1 MASRIQGKESKLL
14 HPLEDRRES
23 RVFDLRANPWTVS
36 EADFPVTGPPTEQLQ
51 FLLSYAV
58 LAPSEY
64 NTQPW
69 LFNVTNRTAQLYADR
84 SRRLPRLDPDD
95 RELVISCGAA
105 FLNLRLALRHFGYAD
120 EVEMHF
126 HEDASDLLARIS
138 LGRRQRATREEHELF
153 HAILRRRTNR
163 QVFEDRRVPSALL
176 STLKEIAGREGVW
189 FQVVQGEE
197 PRQAVADLIATGDQ
211 VQWADKQFRQE
222 LGQWVRPSGL
232 ESHDGLPGYAHAKG
246 TFASSISS
254 FVVRTFNM
262 GNGEAARDRQLA
274 AGSPVLAVLGT
285 FGVCWSDWGS
295 AGQAVGKVLLRARAE
310 EIWASFVNQP
320 IEVPSLRTALREIL
334 GRRDFPQIV
343 LRMGYGPEVAPTPRR
358 SVSEVLL

>member
-1 MASRIQGKESKLL
+1 M
-14 HPLEDRRES
+14 
-23 RVFDLRANPWTVS
+23 FDLRANPWTVQ
-36 EADFPVTGPPTEQLQ
+36 EADFPTTGPPTEQLQ

-69 LFNVTNRTAQLYADR
+69 LFKVTNQTIELHADR
-84 SRRLPRLDPDD
+84 SRRLPRLDPGD
-95 RELVISCGAA
+95 RELTISCGAA

-120 EVEMHF
+120 EVDFHF
-126 HEDASDLLARIS
+126 HQDAPDFLAQVS
-138 LGRRQRATREEHELF
+138 LGRRRRATREDHALF
-153 HAILRRRTNR
+153 SAILRRRTNR
-163 QVFEDRRVPSALL
+163 QVFEDRAVPLALL
-176 STLKEIAGREGVW
+176 STLKELTGRDGVW
-189 FQVVQGEE
+189 FQVVQGEAA
-197 PRQAVADLIATGDQ
+197 RQAVADLIATGDR

-222 LGQWVRPSGL
+222 LAQWVRPSGL

-246 TFASSISS
+246 TFASSISP

-262 GNGEAARDRQLA
+262 GNGEAARDHQLA

-285 FGVCWSDWGS
+285 FGDRRSDWFS
-295 AGQAVGKVLLRARAE
+295 AGQAVEKVVLRARAE

-334 GRRDFPQIV
+334 DRGDFPQIV

>member
-14 HPLEDRRES
+14 HPPEERRES
-23 RVFDLRANPWTVS
+23 RVFDLRANPWTVL

-95 RELVISCGAA
+95 RELTISCGAA

-120 EVEMHF
+120 EVEMHS
-126 HEDASDLLARIS
+126 HDDASDLLARVS

-153 HAILRRRTNR
+153 HAILQRRTNR

-176 STLKEIAGREGVW
+176 STLQEIAGREGVW
-189 FQVVQGEE
+189 FQAVQE
-197 PRQAVADLIATGDQ
+197 
-211 VQWADKQFRQE
+211 
-222 LGQWVRPSGL
+222 
-232 ESHDGLPGYAHAKG
+232 
-246 TFASSISS
+246 
-254 FVVRTFNM
+254 
-262 GNGEAARDRQLA
+262 
-274 AGSPVLAVLGT
+274 
-285 FGVCWSDWGS
+285 
-295 AGQAVGKVLLRARAE
+295 VLLRARAE

-334 GRRDFPQIV
+334 GRRDFPKIV

>member
-105 FLNLRLALRHFGYAD
+105 LLNLRLAPTHFGPAD
-120 EVEMHF
+120 EDDKQF
-126 HEDASDLLARIS
+126 HEDAS
-138 LGRRQRATREEHELF
+138 
-153 HAILRRRTNR
+153 
-163 QVFEDRRVPSALL
+163 
-176 STLKEIAGREGVW
+176 
-189 FQVVQGEE
+189 
-197 PRQAVADLIATGDQ
+197 
-211 VQWADKQFRQE
+211 
-222 LGQWVRPSGL
+222 
-232 ESHDGLPGYAHAKG
+232 
-246 TFASSISS
+246 
-254 FVVRTFNM
+254 
-262 GNGEAARDRQLA
+262 
-274 AGSPVLAVLGT
+274 
-285 FGVCWSDWGS
+285 
-295 AGQAVGKVLLRARAE
+295 
-310 EIWASFVNQP
+310 
-320 IEVPSLRTALREIL
+320 
-334 GRRDFPQIV
+334 
-343 LRMGYGPEVAPTPRR
+343 
-358 SVSEVLL
+358 